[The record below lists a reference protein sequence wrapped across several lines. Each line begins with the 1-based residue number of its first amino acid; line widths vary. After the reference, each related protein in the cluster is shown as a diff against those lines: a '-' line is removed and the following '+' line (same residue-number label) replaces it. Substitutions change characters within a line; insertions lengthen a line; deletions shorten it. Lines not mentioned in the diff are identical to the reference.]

1 MKSEQLRQVLEDAL
15 SRGKVYIH
23 VNTRVDGV
31 DLPQVLMGRE
41 RVPLVVAWRAPDIDL
56 QLGDDHVAATL
67 RFSGEP
73 YRCIVPWHALL
84 AVIADHPIALPEEPT
99 LQVMQGGG
107 DEKEKNRRDR
117 PGLKLISDG
126 KPKV

>member
-1 MKSEQLRQVLEDAL
+1 MKRDQLRQVLEDAL

-23 VNTRVDGV
+23 VNTHVDGV
-31 DLPQVLMGRE
+31 DLPAALMSRE

-56 QLGDDHVAATL
+56 HLGDEHIAATL
-67 RFSGEP
+67 RFSGQP

-84 AVIADHPIALPEEPT
+84 AVIADHPIALSEEPA

-107 DEKEKNRRDR
+107 DEKEENRQDR
-117 PGLKLISDG
+117 PTLKLISD
-126 KPKV
+126 